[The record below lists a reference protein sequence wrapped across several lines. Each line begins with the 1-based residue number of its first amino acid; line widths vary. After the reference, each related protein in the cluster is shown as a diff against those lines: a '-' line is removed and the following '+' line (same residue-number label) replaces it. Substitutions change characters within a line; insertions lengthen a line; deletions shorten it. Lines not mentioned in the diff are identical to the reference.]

1 MEVGEGS
8 TVEEVGQWLQGAVD
22 GLQDAENTVELFSDA
37 GLDGRCAADCLPS
50 DEFPQPI

>member
-8 TVEEVGQWLQGAVD
+8 TVEEVGEWLQSAVD

-37 GLDGRCAADCLPS
+37 GLDGRCACAPR
-50 DEFPQPI
+50 